1 MKYNKMICTIVFSCI
16 LFFANAQDIS
26 TKNKKPFFSIIT
38 TGVDVGMGQVL
49 DIHCQHTILRLAW
62 DLM

>member
-1 MKYNKMICTIVFSCI
+1 MKYQKI
-16 LFFANAQDIS
+16 LFTAVFIQILFIAKAQNTI
-26 TKNKKPFFSIIT
+26 KKENSNTFSIIT

-49 DIHCQHTILRLAW
+49 DIHCQQTILRLAW